1 MGKEM
6 GNNNTSAIKEEDNI
20 SEADKKNLLEDT
32 SEHANEISQKE
43 NQNLTTSLSKDVVEN
58 GSNIYSDTTIEL
70 GKDGHDADD
79 NVEEKI
85 QTISIAESNDADE
98 KASMI
103 ESDYSLEEDTHA
115 SEINMENQMH
125 QKSEEEVFK
134 EKSIGLASEH
144 ATMELGNVSVQEER
158 CGDDVKDESQM
169 IPIAEAKDVEEKEAT
184 RLVSH
189 DIESKNENNSLEEG
203 DTHESEINMENQMHP
218 IDEDVE
224 EKATTEVGKVSMQE
238 ECCGDDVNEKT
249 QMILIDE
256 AKDVEEKGIKLVS
269 HNVERKVENDSLEG
283 DANESD
289 INMENQMHP
298 KPEEEGVE
306 EKATTELG
314 KVSMQEECRGD
325 EVKDVEEKATGLT
338 SHNISSKLE
347 NDTLEGDANVSD
359 ISMENQMHRK
369 SEDGKEKAT
378 TERGKVS
385 MQEEG
390 RSDDVKEKIQMI
402 PTDEA
407 KHVEEKVTGLISYNV
422 ESKPE
427 NDTLEGDN
435 HESDINMENQMHPID
450 ETEGVEEKAIV
461 MVSDHTR
468 SSLQNDLLKDKDD
481 LEIAAGLSYD
491 GETSELEDEDKKDG
505 NTIIPFMNGID
516 FQGKTTILASDDPL
530 FLRNSF
536 GGEGE
541 EMVQVIQPEKSPYSE
556 SVEGEN
562 CESLPSSSFESNEEY
577 EKQEDSCLRRNPSV
591 TYNHN
596 LNDESSIKQD
606 EGETS
611 VLTLNAANA
620 SNDSELQELLQGNES
635 LLKDTLPNADSHF
648 QQIKHDGSEKDMEY
662 QEKLLCENKSDE
674 RDENEFVNNTIDTS
688 ENNNIE
694 DSINSN
700 HEENCKVLNEEN
712 KFSRSGSTN
721 ENPRDCK
728 QDQCIVELKESN
740 GDCNGETHT
749 ILDSSIFG
757 IANNDQIEED
767 NVTENGFLFDAYVS
781 NSIKVSDENASP
793 EEEKSVVPEVEESTV
808 VAETNMLEQCS
819 SDMITIN
826 QEETFSLQNSS
837 SLLHI
842 YSYNHG
848 NVEQTE
854 SFTVASMPKSDEEAI
869 EKEREEYSQ
878 HAEATSLIVEEL
890 TTSIELSS
898 NSSLFA
904 NGGYETRDSV
914 TRLSTESNPDD
925 KNITCHMQKSPSFNL
940 NLRIEAKQEE
950 SDQIPLLRESAND
963 SLSNKASL
971 NLSNSMPHDEY
982 DHIEEKIVTMERSY
996 SEVSKSSFIGF
1007 LKEEEEARLLVME
1020 QTQDNNVGSKVEVK
1034 VVSSSTS
1041 PKGKDRRNFRSF
1053 FFTNCMCCATVPN

>member
-1 MGKEM
+1 
-6 GNNNTSAIKEEDNI
+6 
-20 SEADKKNLLEDT
+20 
-32 SEHANEISQKE
+32 
-43 NQNLTTSLSKDVVEN
+43 
-58 GSNIYSDTTIEL
+58 
-70 GKDGHDADD
+70 
-79 NVEEKI
+79 
-85 QTISIAESNDADE
+85 
-98 KASMI
+98 
-103 ESDYSLEEDTHA
+103 
-115 SEINMENQMH
+115 
-125 QKSEEEVFK
+125 
-134 EKSIGLASEH
+134 
-144 ATMELGNVSVQEER
+144 
-158 CGDDVKDESQM
+158 
-169 IPIAEAKDVEEKEAT
+169 KDVEEKEAT

-189 DIESKNENNSLEEG
+189 DIESKNGNDSLEGG
-203 DTHESEINMENQMHP
+203 DQMHP
-218 IDEDVE
+218 IDEAEDVE
-224 EKATTEVGKVSMQE
+224 KEATTEVGKVSMQE

-249 QMILIDE
+249 QMILSDE
-256 AKDVEEKGIKLVS
+256 AKDVEEKGIGLVS
-269 HNVERKVENDSLEG
+269 QNVERKLENDSLEG

-450 ETEGVEEKAIV
+450 ETEDVEEKAIG

-536 GGEGE
+536 GGEESVGNSAFIAVLPHPPNCGIRVAFIATSNTFIVLGE

-674 RDENEFVNNTIDTS
+674 RDENEFVNNMIDTS

-854 SFTVASMPKSDEEAI
+854 SFTVASMPKSGRKQANSIYFCATVDLTSFVRFI
-869 EKEREEYSQ
+869 STDIFNFYFLCGLGGVGSLGERREQQRAKLPRTTKRRGTTSLHKILRISNVVFHSLGGPETLACSCSQ
-878 HAEATSLIVEEL
+878 HSAEL
-890 TTSIELSS
+890 S